1 MTSIRPV
8 RKAVFPVAGLGTRF
22 LPATKAMPKEMLT
35 LNDRPLI
42 QHAVEEARAA
52 GIEDFIFITG
62 RHKNLIEEHFDHQP
76 ELIGNLEI
84 KGKQDLIQKTLE
96 TEIPDG
102 HLFITRQQHP
112 LGLGHAIWCAKEMI
126 GDEPFAVILP
136 DDVVLAETGCLSQMM
151 EAYQKTGGNM
161 MAVENVPREETYK
174 YGVLDIRSEHGK
186 LAAVKGLVEKPRPE
200 DAPSTLSIIGRY
212 ILQPEIFEHLSG
224 FEKGAGGEI
233 QLTDAIAK
241 MVGRQPLHGFRFDG
255 TRYDC
260 GNRLGF
266 IEANIAYGLADHDI
280 GNDIRRIIEKYSR
293 TPEDKESAQHAHA
306 G

>member
-1 MTSIRPV
+1 MTTIRPV

-84 KGKQDLIQKTLE
+84 KGKQELLQKTLE

-102 HLFITRQQHP
+102 HLFTTCQQHP
-112 LGLGHAIWCAKEMI
+112 LGLGHAIWCAKKII
-126 GDEPFAVILP
+126 GNEPFAVILP
-136 DDVVLAETGCLSQMM
+136 DDVVLSETGCLSQMM
-151 EAYQKTGGNM
+151 EYYRNTGGNM
-161 MAVENVPREETYK
+161 MAVENVPREDTYK
-174 YGVLDIRSEHGK
+174 YGVLDIESENGK

-212 ILQPEIFEHLSG
+212 ILQPEIFEHLSA

-241 MVGRQPLHGFRFDG
+241 MIGTALLHGFRFDG

-266 IEANIAYGLADHDI
+266 IEANIAYGLADLET
-280 GNDIRRIIEKYSR
+280 GEAVRALIEKYYR
-293 TPEDKESAQHAHA
+293 TPEDKESTQHAHA